1 MNFCAER
8 YHKQWQSLAN
18 HNKIVNQRVCVTH
31 PQALTRSRIPATPA
45 LRDQRRLR
53 PHALDALLIGL
64 PVDGGDGGRA
74 LELEV
79 SASLEVLLTD
89 FEAEAEDARLEAVVL
104 WGHLKMIKG
113 LLGEKHFIPNVGI
126 EIVYSE

>member
-1 MNFCAER
+1 MR
-8 YHKQWQSLAN
+8 HS
-18 HNKIVNQRVCVTH
+18 
-31 PQALTRSRIPATPA
+31 QALTRSRIPATPA

-79 SASLEVLLTD
+79 AAALEVLLAHL
-89 FEAEAEDARLEAVVL
+89 EAEAQHARLETVVL
-104 WGHLKMIKG
+104 GNELRQNLIHVTYYERTLF
-113 LLGEKHFIPNVGI
+113 HVVR
-126 EIVYSE
+126 IVNS